1 VWSQAGR
8 LVGVVTA
15 VIVFSL
21 WLFFIRYSPYGNIGT
36 VPEALGHSIMMLALS
51 LLAMVAALRRKP
63 WLMLAVFVLSLV
75 PVFGYLVTAP
85 GAFRWF
91 GALNLLFLVS
101 SLLMIKGRQ
110 ERRR

>member
-1 VWSQAGR
+1 MWSQAGR

-21 WLFFIRYSPYGNIGT
+21 WVFFIRYNPYGDIGAT
-36 VPEALGHSIMMLALS
+36 PEALGHSILMLVLALV
-51 LLAMVAALRRKP
+51 AMLAALRRKP
-63 WLMLAVFVLSLV
+63 WLMLAVFVLSLIPLV
-75 PVFGYLVTAP
+75 GYLVTTP

-91 GALNLLFLVS
+91 GALNGLFLVS
-101 SLLMIKGRQ
+101 SLLMIKGRH